1 MTVELNGT
9 LRFTLPE
16 ELDEN
21 DKVITPARTIDV
33 PVSSLELE
41 VLDQYEGYTEG
52 KITGN
57 IEHIGDIELTYSVDN
72 DATNLDIDT
81 GYIDCD
87 ITCDKAGVKASV
99 SPE

>member
-9 LRFTLPE
+9 IKFTLPE

-21 DKVITPARTIDV
+21 DKVITPERTIDV

-41 VLDQYEGYTEG
+41 VLEQNDRYTEG
-52 KITGN
+52 KITGYVD
-57 IEHIGDIELTYSVDN
+57 EVGDIELTYSVDN

-81 GYIDCD
+81 SYIDSD
-87 ITCDKAGVKASV
+87 ITCDRSGVKTAL